1 MMKIKI
7 LNIFSMA
14 EKTFKNL
21 IANKAILFMMI
32 LYPILAIVFRMM
44 FPLDRYIEPLK
55 SFYVMNITMIP
66 ILIMSSIIAEE
77 KEKGIIK
84 YLILSGVSYIEY
96 LIGTI
101 FCILIGVTISSMLY
115 SILLLPN
122 KIYGDMTYFLITILG
137 AMPSILLGCIIG
149 MKTNNQVEVGA
160 KAAPIAMVIGML
172 PMFKGNNVFVDNVI
186 NKIYSSV
193 IFNYMDGKVKMENLT
208 SIIIVFINILILS
221 FLFSIVYKNSKL
233 DRN

>member
-1 MMKIKI
+1 MMKIKNS
-7 LNIFSMA
+7 NIFSMI

-32 LYPILAIVFRMM
+32 IYPVLAIIFRFM
-44 FPLDRYIEPLK
+44 FPLEKYIEPLN
-55 SFYVMNITMIP
+55 SFFVMNITMIP

-84 YLILSGVSYIEY
+84 YLILSGISSIEY
-96 LIGTI
+96 LIGTT
-101 FCILIGVTISSMLY
+101 FCVLIGVTISSMSY

-122 KIYGDMTYFLITILG
+122 KIYGDMTYFLITILA

-149 MKTNNQVEVGA
+149 MKTNSQVEVGA
-160 KAAPIAMVIGML
+160 KAAPIAMAVGMV
-172 PMFKGNNVFVDNVI
+172 PMFKGSNVFADHVI

-193 IFNYMDGKVKMENLT
+193 IFDYMGGKVQVENLT
-208 SIIIVFINILILS
+208 SIVIVFANILILS